1 MTPLDF
7 VQGVIDGFW
16 SNNDTVEISC
26 FWVEL
31 CVRSPLH
38 TATSRSKFSSS
49 DISGNVA
56 HLPNVH
62 EEKRAR
68 DGEQF
73 SEVGPGRSDPSA
85 MKRRAMMG
93 TVAWVLMGVLALVGS
108 SPAWGQVEPALAE
121 IEVEVRPEILGPVLF
136 PWRTVKESTVPIRTL
151 NKTDIGAAAV
161 EQEEDH
167 ETQADMADAGPAIVY
182 ADGLLSPN
190 W

>member
-1 MTPLDF
+1 MYTLRVGEKF
-7 VQGVIDGFW
+7 FLF
-16 SNNDTVEISC
+16 SC

-31 CVRSPLH
+31 YVRSPLH
-38 TATSRSKFSSS
+38 NATSRSMFISFHRHFP
-49 DISGNVA
+49 SGNVA

-62 EEKRAR
+62 EEKTGAER
-68 DGEQF
+68 EQF
-73 SEVGPGRSDPSA
+73 SEVGPRRSMV

-93 TVAWVLMGVLALVGS
+93 TVAWVLMGVLALVVS
-108 SPAWGQVEPALAE
+108 SPAGGQVEPALAE

>member
-31 CVRSPLH
+31 YVRSPLH
-38 TATSRSKFSSS
+38 TATSRSKISSS

-62 EEKRAR
+62 EEKTGAGRGAVLGGGAR
-68 DGEQF
+68 EI
-73 SEVGPGRSDPSA
+73 RSMV

>member
-1 MTPLDF
+1 M
-7 VQGVIDGFW
+7 
-16 SNNDTVEISC
+16 
-26 FWVEL
+26 
-31 CVRSPLH
+31 
-38 TATSRSKFSSS
+38 
-49 DISGNVA
+49 
-56 HLPNVH
+56 
-62 EEKRAR
+62 
-68 DGEQF
+68 
-73 SEVGPGRSDPSA
+73 A

-108 SPAWGQVEPALAE
+108 SPAGGQVEPALAE

>member
-7 VQGVIDGFW
+7 VQGVINGYW
-16 SNNDTVEISC
+16 TNNDTVEISC

-31 CVRSPLH
+31 YVRSPLH
-38 TATSRSKFSSS
+38 TATSRSKISSS

-136 PWRTVKESTVPIRTL
+136 PWRTVKESTMPIRTL